1 MCTVTFLPLP
11 NNGFILTSNRD
22 ETPLRKTIPPKGY
35 LENGVEVVYPKDV
48 VAGGTWIGTSEK
60 NRAVC
65 LLNGAYK
72 NHKRTLPYALSRGV
86 IVKNVLTA
94 DDAEIYINR
103 LGLHNIEP
111 FTLLLLD
118 YSVGLKLFELVW
130 DGETKHF
137 HQLDKTP
144 RIWSSSTL
152 YTSDM
157 KEKRQEWFQ
166 NWLKEN
172 DQFSVANVLEFHN
185 NTDLG
190 ESEVTTRMKRKL
202 IETVSITSIS
212 KIEEVVDMKYLD
224 FL

>member
-118 YSVGLKLFELVW
+118 YSVDLKLFELVW
-130 DGETKHF
+130 DGETKHI

-172 DQFSVANVLEFHN
+172 DQFSVANILEFHN

-190 ESEVTTRMKRKL
+190 EPEVTTRMKRKL

-212 KIEEVVDMKYLD
+212 KIDEIVDMKYLD